1 MMSHYFKY
9 TLLIIAIFTF
19 SFECDAQVQDV
30 LDGAYVREMQYEKR
44 VIPYPHL
51 READVMYSKRLW
63 QEMDLKQKIN
73 HPFFYPIEPIQNR
86 QSLFD
91 VIKEGLLGEING
103 DPSLV
108 AYSAGVDGTEDEFYR
123 ENILS
128 VEDVRK
134 LLNPEKSIR
143 QEDPETGEEIEAK
156 MEVFPILSNQIV
168 RYRLKEDWIWDRQ
181 RSERYVRIIGIAPIY
196 EERREGKF
204 FGYRPLFW
212 LYYEECRPVFAR
224 AEAFNLFNDAQRR
237 TFEDLFQKRYFSS
250 YIVEES
256 NVYDRASVTYVKGMD
271 ALAESE
277 RIKEELFLLEH
288 DLWHY

>member
-256 NVYDRASVTYVKGMD
+256 NVYDRGLTYVKGMD